1 MDLTQGTSQHKQ
13 GRAKKMML
21 WFGIISMAMMF
32 AGLTSAYVVSKNRP
46 DWLAD
51 LQLPA
56 TFIWS
61 TLVIFL
67 SSVTFHIAEK
77 AVKQNKHGLA
87 TMGLVGT
94 LVLSLIFIGLQFQS
108 FNELLETGYFFT
120 GSASSVTTSFLYLIV
135 GSHLVHL
142 LGGIIVL
149 LVIIYNHFKQKYY
162 AGQTLGLELGA
173 TFWHFVDALWIYLFL
188 FLYFFR

>member
-1 MDLTQGTSQHKQ
+1 MDLTQGTQAYKQ

-32 AGLTSAYVVSKNRP
+32 AGLTSAYVVSTKRP
-46 DWLAD
+46 DWLTE
-51 LQLPA
+51 LQLPV

-61 TLVIFL
+61 TVVIFL
-67 SSVTFHIAEK
+67 SSITFHFAIK
-77 AVKQNKHGLA
+77 AVKQNNHSLA
-87 TMGLVGT
+87 TSGLVAT
-94 LVLSLIFIGLQFQS
+94 LLLSIGFIVLQFLS
-108 FNELLETGYFFT
+108 FNELLESGYFFT

-173 TFWHFVDALWIYLFL
+173 TYWHFVDALWIYLFL

>member
-1 MDLTQGTSQHKQ
+1 MDLTQGTQAYKQ

-32 AGLTSAYVVSKNRP
+32 AGLTSAYVVSTKRP
-46 DWLAD
+46 DWLTE
-51 LQLPA
+51 LQLPV

-61 TLVIFL
+61 TVVIFL
-67 SSVTFHIAEK
+67 SSITFHFAIK
-77 AVKQNKHGLA
+77 AVKQNNHSLA
-87 TMGLVGT
+87 TSSLVAT
-94 LVLSLIFIGLQFQS
+94 LLLSIGFIVLQFLS
-108 FNELLETGYFFT
+108 FNELLESGYFFT

-173 TFWHFVDALWIYLFL
+173 TYWHFVDALWIYLFL

>member
-1 MDLTQGTSQHKQ
+1 MDLTQGTSQYKQ

-51 LQLPA
+51 LQLPV

-67 SSVTFHIAEK
+67 SSVTFYIAEK
-77 AVKQNKHGLA
+77 AVKQNKHTLA

-108 FNELLETGYFFT
+108 FNELLGSGYFFT

>member
-46 DWLAD
+46 DWLSD

-67 SSVTFHIAEK
+67 SSVAFHIAEK
-77 AVKQNKHGLA
+77 AVKRNKHMLA
-87 TMGLVGT
+87 TVGLLGT
-94 LVLSLIFIGLQFQS
+94 LLLSFIFIGLQFQS

-149 LVIIYNHFKQKYY
+149 LVIIYNHFKQKYH

>member
-1 MDLTQGTSQHKQ
+1 MDLTQGTREHKQ

-32 AGLTSAYVVSKNRP
+32 AGLTSAYVVSTKRP
-46 DWLAD
+46 DWLDD
-51 LQLPA
+51 LQLPTA
-56 TFIWS
+56 FFWS
-61 TLVIFL
+61 TAVILL
-67 SSVTFHIAEK
+67 SSFTFHMAIR
-77 AVKQNKHGLA
+77 AVKQNNRSLA
-87 TMGLVGT
+87 TTGLVST
-94 LVLSLIFIGLQFQS
+94 LLLSFGFIALQFVS

-120 GSASSVTTSFLYLIV
+120 GSASSVTTSFLYLII

-149 LVIIYNHFKQKYY
+149 FVIIYNHFKQKYY

-173 TFWHFVDALWIYLFL
+173 TYWHFVDGLWIYLFL

>member
-1 MDLTQGTSQHKQ
+1 MDLTQGTREHKQ

-32 AGLTSAYVVSKNRP
+32 AGLTSAYVVSTKRP
-46 DWLAD
+46 DWLDD
-51 LQLPA
+51 LQLPTA
-56 TFIWS
+56 FFWS
-61 TLVIFL
+61 TAVILL
-67 SSVTFHIAEK
+67 SSFTFHMAIR
-77 AVKQNKHGLA
+77 AVRQNNRSLA
-87 TMGLVGT
+87 TTALVST
-94 LVLSLIFIGLQFQS
+94 LLLSFGFIALQFVS

-120 GSASSVTTSFLYLIV
+120 GSASSVTTSFLYLII

-173 TFWHFVDALWIYLFL
+173 TYWHFVDALWIYLFL

>member
-1 MDLTQGTSQHKQ
+1 MDLTQGTQAYKQ

-32 AGLTSAYVVSKNRP
+32 AGLTSAYVVSTKRP
-46 DWLAD
+46 DWLTE
-51 LQLPA
+51 LQLPV

-61 TLVIFL
+61 TVVIFL
-67 SSVTFHIAEK
+67 SSITFHFAIK
-77 AVKQNKHGLA
+77 AVKQNNHSLA
-87 TMGLVGT
+87 TSGLVAT
-94 LVLSLIFIGLQFQS
+94 LLLSIGFIVLQFLS
-108 FNELLETGYFFT
+108 FNELLDSGYFFT

-173 TFWHFVDALWIYLFL
+173 TYWHFVDGLWIYLFL